1 MLFKIKILMR
11 LSLFM
16 IGLVLVSSCNSEVS
30 DRLLKGDYVGKLE
43 VENNKYLPFNFSVT
57 NDSTLVVQN
66 SSEIVGFSIDY
77 LKDSIF
83 IRSKVFEG
91 YIKGILE
98 DNKINGVFVIES
110 LDRSVPFTSYNSNKR
125 FNIDFENNEK
135 LTLNRWRFTFNPN
148 MDNASISLGIFNP
161 TGQNEISA
169 TFRTSTGDYGFMH
182 GGYKDSKIVLSTF
195 NGSRAYLLEAELNNN
210 NDSIK
215 GVMYSGNHSKTIIE
229 GVLDNVFEL
238 SNEYSLTSLQSKNQK
253 FEFSFENTAGKLISI
268 DDDIFDGKSMVIQL
282 MGSWCSNCLDE
293 SKFYVDYMNKNKLND
308 IEFVALAFEY
318 AKTKDGALNSILKLK
333 NQIGIDYPILLAQYG
348 SSDKG
353 KALEKFP
360 MLNNIISYPT
370 TIFLDKNKDVIKIHT
385 GFNGPATGEKY
396 IEFINEF
403 DNTIRFMQGNWSFNY
418 LSYVTPKVFIFN

>member
-16 IGLVLVSSCNSEVS
+16 IGLVLVISCNSGVS

-91 YIKGILE
+91 FIKGVLE

-110 LDRSVPFTSYNSNKR
+110 LDRSVPFTSYNSSKR
-125 FNIDFENNEK
+125 FNIDFEKNEK

-161 TGQNEISA
+161 IGQNEISA

-215 GVMYSGNHSKTIIE
+215 GIMYSGNHSKTIIE
-229 GVLDNVFEL
+229 VVLDNVFEL

-293 SKFYVDYMNKNKLND
+293 SKFYVDYMNKNKLID
-308 IEFVALAFEY
+308 LEFVALAFEY

-403 DNTIRFMQGNWSFNY
+403 DNTIRFMQGN
-418 LSYVTPKVFIFN
+418 

>member
-1 MLFKIKILMR
+1 
-11 LSLFM
+11 M

-215 GVMYSGNHSKTIIE
+215 GIMYSGNHSKTIIE

>member
-1 MLFKIKILMR
+1 MR

-148 MDNASISLGIFNP
+148 MDNASTSLGIFNP

-215 GVMYSGNHSKTIIE
+215 GIMYSGNHSKTIIE

-253 FEFSFENTAGKLISI
+253 FEFSFENTVGKLISI

-403 DNTIRFMQGNWSFNY
+403 DNTIRFMQGN
-418 LSYVTPKVFIFN
+418 

>member
-11 LSLFM
+11 LFLFM
-16 IGLVLVSSCNSEVS
+16 IGLVLVISCNSGVS

-91 YIKGILE
+91 FIKGVLE

-110 LDRSVPFTSYNSNKR
+110 LDRSVPFTSYNSSKR
-125 FNIDFENNEK
+125 FNIDFEKNEK

-161 TGQNEISA
+161 IGQNEISA

-215 GVMYSGNHSKTIIE
+215 GIMYSGNHSKTIIE

-293 SKFYVDYMNKNKLND
+293 SKFYVDYMNKNKLID

-348 SSDKG
+348 SSDKE

-403 DNTIRFMQGNWSFNY
+403 DNTIRFMQGN
-418 LSYVTPKVFIFN
+418 

>member
-11 LSLFM
+11 LFLFM

-110 LDRSVPFTSYNSNKR
+110 LDRSVPFTSYNSSKR
-125 FNIDFENNEK
+125 FNIDFEKNEK

-215 GVMYSGNHSKTIIE
+215 GIMYSGNHSKTIIE

-293 SKFYVDYMNKNKLND
+293 SKFYVDYMNKNKLID

-348 SSDKG
+348 SSDKE

-403 DNTIRFMQGNWSFNY
+403 DNTIRFMQGN
-418 LSYVTPKVFIFN
+418 

>member
-11 LSLFM
+11 LFLFM
-16 IGLVLVSSCNSEVS
+16 IGLVLVISCNSGVS

-91 YIKGILE
+91 FIKGVLE

-110 LDRSVPFTSYNSNKR
+110 LDRSVPFTSYNSDKR
-125 FNIDFENNEK
+125 FNIDFEKNEK

-161 TGQNEISA
+161 IGQNEISA

-182 GGYKDSKIVLSTF
+182 GGYKDSKIILSTF

-215 GVMYSGNHSKTIIE
+215 GIMYSGNHSKTIIE

-293 SKFYVDYMNKNKLND
+293 SKFYVDYMNKNKLID

-403 DNTIRFMQGNWSFNY
+403 DNTIRFMQGN
-418 LSYVTPKVFIFN
+418 

>member
-16 IGLVLVSSCNSEVS
+16 IGLVLVISCNSGVS

-161 TGQNEISA
+161 IGQNEISA

-215 GVMYSGNHSKTIIE
+215 GIMYSGNHSKTIIE

-293 SKFYVDYMNKNKLND
+293 SKFYVDYMNKNKLID

-403 DNTIRFMQGNWSFNY
+403 DNTIRFMQGN
-418 LSYVTPKVFIFN
+418 